1 MQKAILLTSDAN
13 VIREMNIEI
22 MKLHDE
28 LYGGDDYEHYM
39 KWAEKDSMVPRNNI
53 AYNNA
58 AVVQDRAQ
66 MIAQVKNFFAR
77 ENIYKLLKSAVSYLV
92 PHRSDVILVLNH
104 GGGSYTDDKKV
115 VIGLPEIFWGK
126 TPEQMFIALRAL
138 VGHECQH
145 INSSNFELFKR
156 FIEDVGKY
164 LKDKYGI
171 SQGQQIGKQL
181 ANSVED
187 GRIEKILGNK
197 LAGYVRYLKYL
208 NGTIWEH
215 QPVVGNSE
223 LQDFLYTITTISVTG
238 LHPKGFSDIYTG
250 TELETT
256 IDSIH
261 DDIIDGINA
270 VTCAQCMKI
279 CWDIL
284 YKIEGYLAKLL
295 EKQDA
300 EDQRFL
306 NGLPQQME
314 FSDSDESETNGSSK
328 TVTVHFKPEN
338 KDDKKDDKGNED
350 TTEAPEKKGQSKPK
364 ENKGKNSSGEEPNK
378 KEEAEKQKETN
389 SSKTSKGESGK
400 DEDEN
405 STGNGA
411 SQKKEEEE
419 SHDKD
424 NDSNG
429 EGDGSSDEAGEGDRE
444 DDDSSPE
451 EDKTSEQ
458 GGKDNEK
465 EDENQGESNDGSS
478 NDKNTEGEMNN
489 SSKDDD
495 IQENDGEQSDNS
507 KEPSNNNTTSSNN
520 SSNQESLVDEELRAM
535 EEDLVNEAKKK
546 ISDEA
551 SPKKQKE
558 EEATKLSEQD
568 VREIEEKY
576 KDESCSKFTEE
587 KGLSLNAPLPENLK
601 INGSKLKREL
611 ERILRNKEVYSLKNQ
626 RKGILDDNVLYRVGL
641 KDYGVFKKNGVPS
654 KADFVVYG
662 LQDGSGSMT
671 CDYKQLY
678 AASALAILEEG
689 TKGLIPFKAT
699 SFYTSWSG
707 VTHYVIKDF
716 NETKAHNYSWN
727 FNNQRRASGGNK
739 DGYSIR
745 IATKEL
751 EKRPEKDKILIVLSD
766 GLPSNYN
773 GRIAGELDVREA
785 VKEARKKGI
794 VVIAIMFGTEEFRNA
809 YIDNYKYMYD
819 KNIIACDPKDIP
831 QQLTKV
837 FKAIIAKK

>member
-13 VIREMNIEI
+13 VIREMNVEI

-39 KWAEKDSMVPRNNI
+39 KWAEKDSMVPSNNI
-53 AYNNA
+53 AYNNVA
-58 AVVQDRAQ
+58 QVQDRAV

-77 ENIYKLLKSAVSYLV
+77 ENIYKQLKSAVSYLV
-92 PHRSDVILVLNH
+92 SHRSDVILVLNH

-145 INSSNFELFKR
+145 INSSNFEIFKR

-164 LKDKYGI
+164 LKDKYGT
-171 SQGQQIGKQL
+171 SQGQKIGKQL

-208 NGTIWEH
+208 NGTIWEN

-238 LHPKGFSDIYTG
+238 LHPKGFHDIYAG
-250 TELETT
+250 TEMEAV

-300 EDQRFL
+300 EDQQFL
-306 NGLPQQME
+306 DGLPQQME

-328 TVTVHFKPEN
+328 SVTVHFKPE
-338 KDDKKDDKGNED
+338 KKEEKKDEADNKNK
-350 TTEAPEKKGQSKPK
+350 TETPEEQGQSKSE
-364 ENKGKNSSGEEPNK
+364 ENKKQNSPSGKSK
-378 KEEAEKQKETN
+378 KEKDIEKQKGTG
-389 SSKTSKGESGK
+389 SSKPSKKKSDK
-400 DEDEN
+400 DEDEGENEN
-405 STGNGA
+405 SKG
-411 SQKKEEEE
+411 SQQDE
-419 SHDKD
+419 D
-424 NDSNG
+424 DSSEG
-429 EGDGSSDEAGEGDRE
+429 EGKGSSDEADDAEDKDGGGSSDKEDGEDGE
-444 DDDSSPE
+444 SDDSSSDE
-451 EDKTSEQ
+451 EDAGSQ
-458 GGKDNEK
+458 SGDGDEK
-465 EDENQGESNDGSS
+465 EDESQGKMDDSSKENDNQDNNEGQPDNSDESS
-478 NDKNTEGEMNN
+478 NHD
-489 SSKDDD
+489 
-495 IQENDGEQSDNS
+495 
-507 KEPSNNNTTSSNN
+507 TTYSTKPT
-520 SSNQESLVDEELRAM
+520 NQESIVDEELKAM
-535 EEDLVNEAKKK
+535 EEDLINEAKKK
-546 ISDEA
+546 ISAES
-551 SPKKQKE
+551 SPKQQKE
-558 EEATKLSEQD
+558 EDATKLSEQD
-568 VREIEEKY
+568 IREIEEQY
-576 KDESCSKFTEE
+576 EDDACSKFTEE

-626 RKGILDDNVLYRVGL
+626 SKGILDDNVLYRVGL

-662 LQDGSGSMT
+662 LQDGSGSMAS
-671 CDYKQLY
+671 DYKQLY
-678 AASALAILEEG
+678 AASALAVLEEG

-727 FNNQRRASGGNK
+727 FNNQRRANGGNK